1 MDSGW
6 QLSLRNR
13 IIAPIL
19 VLLVALFLTGC
30 QSQES
35 SVHTVRAPTIPFD
48 ELFVLEDT
56 VRLDPAVLVGQ
67 IAFIDVNP
75 SGEIL
80 VTDHQANLTYLFS
93 SSGNHLQSYSA
104 LACLPDDVHFYPW
117 STRFLGNEHVVT
129 TQFAGPAIVFNL
141 DGSCYANTK
150 MLMPYAKAICVKE
163 DSVFAQQVGIQ
174 EQATA
179 NVYSPMLEK
188 IEEILIEPP
197 RLISLNT
204 NFAGQRGRTIDCFDD
219 GPYYVYAESMDA
231 IPVRSSSSRIQFRP
245 DFFEWRPE
253 DLPDAPPHDENMR
266 RRRKEYQST
275 IAVFAL
281 DGSTRMV
288 SYSDLES
295 RWHSGDINADRQLG
309 LSISSNS
316 GQFPARSTI
325 SSVYPQ
331 GAGNGY
337 FYAVDENEML
347 PDGNYGNPLILQY
360 KFIPPGEE

>member
-1 MDSGW
+1 M
-6 QLSLRNR
+6 RNST
-13 IIAPIL
+13 PTPPL
-19 VLLVALFLTGC
+19 VYLVVFLLAGC
-30 QSQES
+30 RSQES
-35 SVHTVRAPTIPFD
+35 AVHTARSPTVPFD

-56 VRLDPAVLVGQ
+56 VRLDSAILIGQ

-80 VTDHQANLTYLFS
+80 VTDHQADITYLFS
-93 SSGNHLQSYSA
+93 SSGDHLRSYSA
-104 LACLPDDVHFYPW
+104 FACLSDDVFFYPW
-117 STRFLGNEHVVT
+117 STRFLGNEHVVAM
-129 TQFAGPAIVFNL
+129 QFAGPAVVFKM

-150 MLMPYAKAICVKE
+150 MLMPYAKAICIQE
-163 DSVFAQQVGIQ
+163 DSIFAQQVWIE
-174 EQATA
+174 EQAKA

-197 RLISLNT
+197 RLISLNM
-204 NFAGQRGRTIDCFDD
+204 NYAGQRGRTIDCFDD

-231 IPVRSSSSRIQFRP
+231 IPVRSSSSGIQYRP
-245 DFFEWRPE
+245 DFFQWRPE
-253 DLPDAPPHDENMR
+253 DLPDAPPHDINMR
-266 RRRKEYQST
+266 RQQKEYPST

-295 RWHSGDINADRQLG
+295 QWHSGDINADRQLG

-325 SSVYPQ
+325 SPVYPQ

-337 FYAVDENEML
+337 FYAVGENELL
-347 PDGNYGNPLILQY
+347 PDGSYGNPLILRY
-360 KFIPPGEE
+360 KFIVPDKE

>member
-1 MDSGW
+1 M
-6 QLSLRNR
+6 
-13 IIAPIL
+13 
-19 VLLVALFLTGC
+19 VLYSISC
-30 QSQES
+30 RSEES
-35 SVHTVRAPTIPFD
+35 AVHTVRSPTVPFD
-48 ELFVLEDT
+48 ELFMLKDT
-56 VRLDPAVLVGQ
+56 LRLDPDVLVGE

-75 SGEIL
+75 RGEIL
-80 VTDHQANLTYLFS
+80 VTDHQADITHLFS
-93 SSGNHLQSYSA
+93 PSGNHLQSYSA
-104 LACLPDDVHFYPW
+104 FACLSDDVFFYPW
-117 STRFLGNEHVVT
+117 STRFLGNDHIVAM
-129 TQFAGPAIVFNL
+129 QFAGPAIVFNV

-150 MLMPYAKAICVKE
+150 MLMPYAKAICIQE
-163 DSVFAQQVGIQ
+163 DSIFAQQVGTQ

-188 IEEILIEPP
+188 IGEIFIEPP
-197 RLISLNT
+197 RLISLNM

-231 IPVRSSSSRIQFRP
+231 VPVRSSSSGIQYRP
-245 DFFEWRPE
+245 DFFERRPE

-266 RRRKEYQST
+266 RRRKEYPST

-295 RWHSGDINADRQLG
+295 RWHSGDINTDRQLG

-316 GQFPARSTI
+316 GHFPARSTI

-337 FYAVDENEML
+337 FYAVGENEIL
-347 PDGNYGNPLILQY
+347 PDGNYGNPLILRY
-360 KFIPPGEE
+360 KFIPPAEE